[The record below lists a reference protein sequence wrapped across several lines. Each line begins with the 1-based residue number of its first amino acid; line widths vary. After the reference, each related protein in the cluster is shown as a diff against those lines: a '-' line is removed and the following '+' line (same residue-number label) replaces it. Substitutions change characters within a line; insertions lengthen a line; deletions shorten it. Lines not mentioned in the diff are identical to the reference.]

1 MRDDDRISNPSTQPP
16 FHEVLA
22 VNVARRRVLAGGLAV
37 AVAAFLPA
45 ARAGADGPTPSGLL
59 GFHPVRRADARGPMP
74 AISPD
79 YRYETLVSW
88 GDRVR
93 PGSSVRPYDG
103 DPSRRPTAAEQEE
116 LVGIGHD
123 GMTFFPKAGAAGR
136 EGTLCLNHEYGTNPH
151 VLGKPWPQSLEDV
164 RLSQHAHGVSVLGL
178 REVNGRWQV
187 VDVPHARRIHANTP
201 VEFSGPAAGHALLRT
216 PSGDAP
222 RGTFNNCSNGA
233 TPWGTYLTCE
243 ENFDG
248 YFGTESPW
256 SPSVEQARY
265 GLDSRGFGYGWHRYD
280 PRFDLADPRYRNAEN
295 RYGWVVEIDPLD
307 PARAPVKRTALGRFK
322 HEGAAVTVGD
332 GGRVVVYMGDDQAN
346 DYVYKFVSEGDWRAM
361 RAAGRSPLDHGRL
374 YVARFD
380 ADGTGAWLELTADD
394 PRLKSRLGD
403 QGAVVTY
410 VRLAA
415 DLLGATPMDRPEWT
429 TVAPDGRVYCSLTNN
444 RRRAAPNAANPLAP
458 NPHGHILRWRELD
471 GHVGTRFAWEIFLMA
486 KDSHDADHAF
496 GSPDGLW
503 ADPDGRLFVETD
515 GDQPDDINNQLLVAD
530 TRTGEVRRL
539 FAGVSGD
546 EVTGIAHTPDRRT
559 LFVNVQHPGDGDPR
573 LTNFPRAFDGTTVPR
588 DSTVVIRRK
597 DGGVVG
603 S

>member
-1 MRDDDRISNPSTQPP
+1 
-16 FHEVLA
+16 V
-22 VNVARRRVLAGGLAV
+22 
-37 AVAAFLPA
+37 
-45 ARAGADGPTPSGLL
+45 
-59 GFHPVRRADARGPMP
+59 
-74 AISPD
+74 
-79 YRYETLVSW
+79 
-88 GDRVR
+88 
-93 PGSSVRPYDG
+93 
-103 DPSRRPTAAEQEE
+103 
-116 LVGIGHD
+116 
-123 GMTFFPKAGAAGR
+123 
-136 EGTLCLNHEYGTNPH
+136 
-151 VLGKPWPQSLEDV
+151 
-164 RLSQHAHGVSVLGL
+164 
-178 REVNGRWQV
+178 
-187 VDVPHARRIHANTP
+187 
-201 VEFSGPAAGHALLRT
+201 
-216 PSGDAP
+216 
-222 RGTFNNCSNGA
+222 
-233 TPWGTYLTCE
+233 
-243 ENFDG
+243 
-248 YFGTESPW
+248 
-256 SPSVEQARY
+256 
-265 GLDSRGFGYGWHRYD
+265 
-280 PRFDLADPRYRNAEN
+280 
-295 RYGWVVEIDPLD
+295 
-307 PARAPVKRTALGRFK
+307 PVKRTALGRFK